1 MNNFLNFFLNNIN
14 ILHTFHSHFFLGFF
28 ITFFPLEEESL
39 NTYIRDLISNV
50 FRSNPNE
57 WRIFHHSNGM
67 RLPFFNNQQIIYNF
81 DIYIRKH
88 KTLSTVPIP
97 LNINNSSSSSSS
109 SSNSIANNE
118 ILPINTNNSD
128 VSSSSL
134 PSSNNSIANN
144 EILLINVNNSSSC
157 SGSCSSSSSSSCSF
171 CPCLCPCS
179 TCSSSRSSSNNL
191 IANNKI
197 LPININDYEV
207 SSSSSSNSIANNEIL
222 PINTN
227 NSSSSSSLPSSNNS
241 IANNE
246 ILLINVN
253 NSDVSS
259 SSLPSSPLMNFNK
272 LFYNRYP
279 TPSNLFYKSQ
289 LRSFFIEDQSSFI
302 SAHRAFG
309 YLERERLICEGIGA
323 TLTDWQCEKNKINSE
338 IDKINSELKE
348 ESPLIRD
355 QNAKLAYL
363 RNSNY
368 SEYLKKSPEL
378 RGSFEAH
385 HRKKSKLKEL
395 NVELKELDKLIEKIE
410 PKRNKCF
417 SKLENGKLKLYY
429 KINNEAEKQYNFYCK
444 IKKFDENVINM
455 NKDSFKNSF
464 MYNNFYKD
472 YPNLIKY

>member
-1 MNNFLNFFLNNIN
+1 
-14 ILHTFHSHFFLGFF
+14 
-28 ITFFPLEEESL
+28 
-39 NTYIRDLISNV
+39 
-50 FRSNPNE
+50 
-57 WRIFHHSNGM
+57 
-67 RLPFFNNQQIIYNF
+67 
-81 DIYIRKH
+81 
-88 KTLSTVPIP
+88 
-97 LNINNSSSSSSS
+97 
-109 SSNSIANNE
+109 
-118 ILPINTNNSD
+118 
-128 VSSSSL
+128 
-134 PSSNNSIANN
+134 
-144 EILLINVNNSSSC
+144 
-157 SGSCSSSSSSSCSF
+157 
-171 CPCLCPCS
+171 
-179 TCSSSRSSSNNL
+179 
-191 IANNKI
+191 
-197 LPININDYEV
+197 
-207 SSSSSSNSIANNEIL
+207 
-222 PINTN
+222 
-227 NSSSSSSLPSSNNS
+227 
-241 IANNE
+241 
-246 ILLINVN
+246 
-253 NSDVSS
+253 
-259 SSLPSSPLMNFNK
+259 MNFNK